1 MSECEHDKLMRD
13 IYALIEGMDESVVV
27 PMFMSIACGAAAN
40 AGVNRKFLVDYVMN
54 TIDDAYKMF
63 TRDDG
68 EVVH

>member
-40 AGVNRKFLVDYVMN
+40 AGVNRKFLVDYVMDA
-54 TIDDAYKMF
+54 IDDAYKMF

>member
-1 MSECEHDKLMRD
+1 
-13 IYALIEGMDESVVV
+13 
-27 PMFMSIACGAAAN
+27 MSIACGAAAN
-40 AGVNRKFLVDYVMN
+40 AGVNRKFLVDYVLD